1 MSIASVEAQKQLD
14 RIVALGYPDVAD
26 MSAAAFR
33 ALAEPLIGA
42 LEHSDLGSNILLV
55 PTRELVSPESLIA
68 RTSINRMAGFTTMP
82 PRDIAS
88 FLPQDGFMPPEG
100 PFYLVVDPHTGTCYI
115 NREPDVARKLIDSD
129 ERLPLTLE
137 EGLAIAT
144 QHPEWLLEKNGFNLL
159 GSRSADGRV
168 PSIWMSQNAP
178 RLGAVWPNSKHTWL
192 GNAFCMARRG
202 VSLFRSGRWG
212 VLRTSTRP
220 SEGSRISAWGACGG
234 HPAVGIWR
242 NMGGDARGAPVEVP
256 SEGGV
261 DVRSG
266 GDPPSESQVAVEAR
280 ADGTRSLRG
289 VNRLDIRRLMIV
301 E

>member
-1 MSIASVEAQKQLD
+1 MSEKIKVGILGATGMVGQRFVTLLENHPWFEVVTLAASAHSAGKTYEEAIGGRWKMETPMPEF
-14 RIVALGYPDVAD
+14 VKNMVVKNVAD
-26 MSAAAFR
+26 MSAGAFR
-33 ALAEPLIGA
+33 ALARPLIRA
-42 LEHSDLGSNILLV
+42 LEDSDLGSDILLV

-88 FLPQDGFMPPEG
+88 FLPQDGFEPPEG
-100 PFYLVVDPHTGTCYI
+100 PFYLVLEPHTGTCYI

-178 RLGAVWPNSKHTWL
+178 RLGAVWPNSRHTWL
-192 GNAFCMARRG
+192 GNAYCVARRG
-202 VSLFRSGRWG
+202 VSLF
-212 VLRTSTRP
+212 
-220 SEGSRISAWGACGG
+220 
-234 HPAVGIWR
+234 H
-242 NMGGDARGAPVEVP
+242 
-256 SEGGV
+256 
-261 DVRSG
+261 
-266 GDPPSESQVAVEAR
+266 
-280 ADGTRSLRG
+280 
-289 VNRLDIRRLMIV
+289 
-301 E
+301 

>member
-26 MSAAAFR
+26 ISAAAFR
-33 ALAEPLIGA
+33 SLARPLLGA

-100 PFYLVVDPHTGTCYI
+100 PFYLVVNPHTGTCYV
-115 NREPDVARKLIDSD
+115 NREPDVARK
-129 ERLPLTLE
+129 
-137 EGLAIAT
+137 
-144 QHPEWLLEKNGFNLL
+144 LL

-178 RLGAVWPNSKHTWL
+178 RLGAVWPNSRHTWL
-192 GNAFCMARRG
+192 GNAYCTARRG
-202 VSLFRSGRWG
+202 VSLFK
-212 VLRTSTRP
+212 
-220 SEGSRISAWGACGG
+220 
-234 HPAVGIWR
+234 
-242 NMGGDARGAPVEVP
+242 
-256 SEGGV
+256 
-261 DVRSG
+261 
-266 GDPPSESQVAVEAR
+266 
-280 ADGTRSLRG
+280 
-289 VNRLDIRRLMIV
+289 
-301 E
+301 

>member
-1 MSIASVEAQKQLD
+1 MLVCSPDVRFRRFGHSQCADGAGKSTRSRTLVDMSKASEEAQKQLD

-33 ALAEPLIGA
+33 SLARPLIRA
-42 LEHSDLGSNILLV
+42 LEDCGDEAGLGTQILLV

-88 FLPQDGFMPPEG
+88 FLPQDGFEPPEG
-100 PFYLVVDPHTGTCYI
+100 PFYLVIEPHTGTCYI

-178 RLGAVWPNSKHTWL
+178 RLGAVWPNSRHTWL
-192 GNAFCMARRG
+192 GNAYCMARRG
-202 VSLFRSGRWG
+202 VSLFR
-212 VLRTSTRP
+212 
-220 SEGSRISAWGACGG
+220 
-234 HPAVGIWR
+234 
-242 NMGGDARGAPVEVP
+242 
-256 SEGGV
+256 
-261 DVRSG
+261 
-266 GDPPSESQVAVEAR
+266 
-280 ADGTRSLRG
+280 
-289 VNRLDIRRLMIV
+289 
-301 E
+301 

>member
-1 MSIASVEAQKQLD
+1 MSKASEEAQKQLD

-33 ALAEPLIGA
+33 SLARPLIRA
-42 LEHSDLGSNILLV
+42 LEDCGDEAGLGTQILLV

-88 FLPQDGFMPPEG
+88 FLPQDGFEPPEG
-100 PFYLVVDPHTGTCYI
+100 PFYLVIEPHTGTCYI

-178 RLGAVWPNSKHTWL
+178 RLGAVWPNSRHTWL
-192 GNAFCMARRG
+192 GNACIAARTAVCGATRG
-202 VSLFRSGRWG
+202 TV
-212 VLRTSTRP
+212 
-220 SEGSRISAWGACGG
+220 CGT
-234 HPAVGIWR
+234 
-242 NMGGDARGAPVEVP
+242 ARGTPCRTARFAAGRRDSAGPVA
-256 SEGGV
+256 GRRHAA
-261 DVRSG
+261 RS
-266 GDPPSESQVAVEAR
+266 AAR
-280 ADGTRSLRG
+280 DFGCIAIRSVG
-289 VNRLDIRRLMIV
+289 AGNS
-301 E
+301 

>member
-1 MSIASVEAQKQLD
+1 MWDTGGMSKASEEASRQLD
-14 RIVALGYPDVAD
+14 RIVALGYADVAD
-26 MSAAAFR
+26 MSEDAFR
-33 ALAEPLIGA
+33 ALAQPLIAA
-42 LEHSDLGSNILLV
+42 LEHSDLGGDILLI

-88 FLPQDGFMPPEG
+88 FLPQDGFTPPEG
-100 PFYLVVDPHTGTCYI
+100 PFYLVVEPHTGTCYI

-178 RLGAVWPNSKHTWL
+178 RLGAVWPNSPPHL
-192 GNAFCMARRG
+192 AGQRVLHGPPRREPLPVIG
-202 VSLFRSGRWG
+202 V
-212 VLRTSTRP
+212 
-220 SEGSRISAWGACGG
+220 
-234 HPAVGIWR
+234 
-242 NMGGDARGAPVEVP
+242 
-256 SEGGV
+256 
-261 DVRSG
+261 
-266 GDPPSESQVAVEAR
+266 
-280 ADGTRSLRG
+280 
-289 VNRLDIRRLMIV
+289 
-301 E
+301 

>member
-1 MSIASVEAQKQLD
+1 MSKASEEAQKQLD

-33 ALAEPLIGA
+33 SLARPLIRA
-42 LEHSDLGSNILLV
+42 LEDCGDEAGLGTQILLV

-88 FLPQDGFMPPEG
+88 FLPQDGFEPPEG
-100 PFYLVVDPHTGTCYI
+100 PFYLVIEPHTGTCYI

-178 RLGAVWPNSKHTWL
+178 RLGAVWPNSRHTWL
-192 GNAFCMARRG
+192 GNAYCVAVAASVSFADSDKPLFSRGPAQQPPNRVSDCAAGHRAR
-202 VSLFRSGRWG
+202 
-212 VLRTSTRP
+212 TQQ
-220 SEGSRISAWGACGG
+220 
-234 HPAVGIWR
+234 
-242 NMGGDARGAPVEVP
+242 RGADLRPAQLVAHA
-256 SEGGV
+256 
-261 DVRSG
+261 DQVRHAMVL
-266 GDPPSESQVAVEAR
+266 EEHA
-280 ADGTRSLRG
+280 
-289 VNRLDIRRLMIV
+289 
-301 E
+301 

>member
-1 MSIASVEAQKQLD
+1 MLAVGAGMWNTGGMSKASEEASRQLD
-14 RIVALGYPDVAD
+14 RIVALGYADVAD
-26 MSAAAFR
+26 MSEDAFR
-33 ALAEPLIGA
+33 ALAQPLIAA
-42 LEHSDLGSNILLV
+42 LEHSDLGGDILLI

-88 FLPQDGFMPPEG
+88 FLPQDGFTPPEG
-100 PFYLVVDPHTGTCYI
+100 PFYLVVEPHTGTCYI

-178 RLGAVWPNSKHTWL
+178 RLGAVWPNSRHTWL
-192 GNAFCMARRG
+192 GNAYCMARRG
-202 VSLFRSGRWG
+202 VSLF
-212 VLRTSTRP
+212 P
-220 SEGSRISAWGACGG
+220 
-234 HPAVGIWR
+234 
-242 NMGGDARGAPVEVP
+242 
-256 SEGGV
+256 
-261 DVRSG
+261 
-266 GDPPSESQVAVEAR
+266 
-280 ADGTRSLRG
+280 
-289 VNRLDIRRLMIV
+289 
-301 E
+301 

>member
-26 MSAAAFR
+26 ISAAAFR
-33 ALAEPLIGA
+33 SLARPLIGA

-100 PFYLVVDPHTGTCYI
+100 PFYLVVNPHTGTSYV

-144 QHPEWLLEKNGFNLL
+144 QHPEWLLEKNGFNLRL
-159 GSRSADGRV
+159 TLRRRTRAEHLDEPERTATGSRLAQFPPYLAGQRVLHGPSRGESVPLKRFSSKDKVGKVDGDRPLSAHGE
-168 PSIWMSQNAP
+168 P
-178 RLGAVWPNSKHTWL
+178 
-192 GNAFCMARRG
+192 
-202 VSLFRSGRWG
+202 
-212 VLRTSTRP
+212 
-220 SEGSRISAWGACGG
+220 
-234 HPAVGIWR
+234 
-242 NMGGDARGAPVEVP
+242 
-256 SEGGV
+256 
-261 DVRSG
+261 
-266 GDPPSESQVAVEAR
+266 
-280 ADGTRSLRG
+280 
-289 VNRLDIRRLMIV
+289 
-301 E
+301 

>member
-1 MSIASVEAQKQLD
+1 MSKASEEAQKQLD

-33 ALAEPLIGA
+33 SLARPLIRA
-42 LEHSDLGSNILLV
+42 LEDCGDEAGLGTQILLV

-88 FLPQDGFMPPEG
+88 FLPQDGFEPPEG
-100 PFYLVVDPHTGTCYI
+100 PFYLVVEPHTGTCYI
-115 NREPDVARKLIDSD
+115 NP
-129 ERLPLTLE
+129 LPLTLE

-178 RLGAVWPNSKHTWL
+178 RLGAVWPNSRHTWL
-192 GNAFCMARRG
+192 GNAYCVARRG
-202 VSLFRSGRWG
+202 VSLFR
-212 VLRTSTRP
+212 
-220 SEGSRISAWGACGG
+220 
-234 HPAVGIWR
+234 
-242 NMGGDARGAPVEVP
+242 
-256 SEGGV
+256 
-261 DVRSG
+261 
-266 GDPPSESQVAVEAR
+266 
-280 ADGTRSLRG
+280 
-289 VNRLDIRRLMIV
+289 
-301 E
+301 

>member
-1 MSIASVEAQKQLD
+1 MLAVGCGLWDTGGMSKAPEEASRQLD
-14 RIVALGYPDVAD
+14 RIVALGYADVAD
-26 MSAAAFR
+26 MSEDAFR
-33 ALAEPLIGA
+33 ALAQPLIAA
-42 LEHSDLGSNILLV
+42 LEHSDLGSDILLI

-88 FLPQDGFMPPEG
+88 FLPQDGFTPPEG
-100 PFYLVVDPHTGTCYI
+100 PFYLVVEPHTGTCYI

-178 RLGAVWPNSKHTWL
+178 RLGAVWPNSRHTWL
-192 GNAFCMARRG
+192 GNAYCMARRG
-202 VSLFRSGRWG
+202 VSLF
-212 VLRTSTRP
+212 P
-220 SEGSRISAWGACGG
+220 
-234 HPAVGIWR
+234 
-242 NMGGDARGAPVEVP
+242 
-256 SEGGV
+256 
-261 DVRSG
+261 
-266 GDPPSESQVAVEAR
+266 
-280 ADGTRSLRG
+280 
-289 VNRLDIRRLMIV
+289 
-301 E
+301 